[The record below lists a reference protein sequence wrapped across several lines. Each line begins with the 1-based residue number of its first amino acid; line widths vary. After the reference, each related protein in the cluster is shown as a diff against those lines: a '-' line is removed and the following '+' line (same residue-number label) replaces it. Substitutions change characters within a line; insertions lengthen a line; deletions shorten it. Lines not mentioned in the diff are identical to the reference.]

1 MGVIKT
7 LSSDLPLDALYRIFN
22 SFVRPNMDY
31 GAIIYDKPT
40 NESFKN
46 KIESIQYITITETI
60 LETSKKR
67 LYQEMGLEFLRTRAD
82 FENVPFY

>member
-7 LSSDLPLDALYRIFN
+7 LSSDLPLDTLFRIFK

-40 NESFKN
+40 NESIKN
-46 KIESIQYITITETI
+46 KIESTQYITITETI
-60 LETSKKR
+60 QETSKKR

-82 FENVPFY
+82 LENVPF

>member
-46 KIESIQYITITETI
+46 KIESIQYITIQ
-60 LETSKKR
+60 ETSKKR